1 MSSDSDPIASASKGA
16 VEGTL
21 NFASNKIAN
30 LLEKFRNKE
39 LVFIQDQYTIN
50 IVKEQLKSGEWLLCE
65 KHIKNPEYRT
75 LIKIGLTLRSLE
87 KRGKIDLLE
96 NLRTKIHSV
105 YGQKGLH
112 IAQLVQERIF
122 SELIGDLAPN
132 VKSAN
137 DFIISIEEFLNEI
150 EKTCIFIKKDDQTEQ
165 VFDKIKT
172 RLYANNPYLFII
184 FSSGYA
190 VHIGLDLHKK
200 IEENIKEYMIKK
212 IQDKKRLLL
221 FLIREQDN

>member
-1 MSSDSDPIASASKGA
+1 
-16 VEGTL
+16 
-21 NFASNKIAN
+21 
-30 LLEKFRNKE
+30 
-39 LVFIQDQYTIN
+39 
-50 IVKEQLKSGEWLLCE
+50 
-65 KHIKNPEYRT
+65 
-75 LIKIGLTLRSLE
+75 
-87 KRGKIDLLE
+87 
-96 NLRTKIHSV
+96 
-105 YGQKGLH
+105 LH